1 MDIRQY
7 DEKRDELVG
16 YIDRALQLKCDLP
29 ARVRESMNAIRS
41 KVYENQ
47 FRIVLISEFESGKST
62 TFNAI
67 CGGQEISPR
76 GHKIRTSGTVVS
88 AQNTL
93 DEKKIDTANVIWRS
107 NRELLLC
114 FAKYLVPSMK
124 KLDNHRFG
132 SCAHGEQLSGMLKL
146 PQDIPLIRQAVRNR
160 VREFGNDTIP
170 LDEEEALRIA
180 LLICEFY
187 DDTLLDQMK
196 NRMNRFSARD
206 VERMVCIPRNWQ
218 DFDLKENSIPL
229 KSHDC
234 LFLFIKEVK
243 LYIRSDSLKRSGSVI
258 IDCPGLSASDYDTK
272 VTFDILENADA
283 IWLLYSGRGLGQT
296 DIEYAGRLLQLKNK
310 YLFFTVNAINN
321 TEENIKDI
329 IIPDYVKTLK
339 KLKVDVSPDDFHV
352 YNALL
357 ALLTLQAEQLL
368 DGTLDTHSVQT
379 IISHAPG
386 KKQKTPIES
395 IIKSAIYDLLSHCY
409 GYSHDDLDELNFDL
423 FAPNKSGI
431 RFLLEINGLDKIVK
445 KLENSVIE
453 KKACSILVDN
463 GAEKIV
469 ELLRQVESDLQVI
482 EQTALESEKK
492 MKEEFIVAEEKLEQF
507 GTFCENELKA
517 LEDPSIDRNLALDY
531 WESVIVSSIEEVA
544 EKSAQRISSMN
555 FNDIRQD
562 TNEQIVN
569 EVFSEVVLPKATN
582 WVNSIRSGEN
592 AAFHS
597 LMDSKIKTIIRHTE
611 REWNLLLEEQPI
623 LSGLPVPT
631 PIIGTD
637 VVATDFVD
645 SVVAKM
651 PGISKDVWLGS
662 ATGAAIGAAIG
673 SFVFPGIGTWVGVAL
688 GGAIGAAAGDGIGSG
703 RRKDF
708 IRDELKKELMQ
719 NIVLANGPEARTKNA
734 ILSKQEK
741 RIGVLREGIIKAF
754 NSAFSETNQA
764 FVDRQSETLK
774 MYHLKV
780 EQRRAHAAKHAELR
794 IKQIKPLKEEI
805 EKYKKRVAAE
815 V

>member
-1 MDIRQY
+1 M
-7 DEKRDELVG
+7 
-16 YIDRALQLKCDLP
+16 
-29 ARVRESMNAIRS
+29 
-41 KVYENQ
+41 
-47 FRIVLISEFESGKST
+47 
-62 TFNAI
+62 
-67 CGGQEISPR
+67 
-76 GHKIRTSGTVVS
+76 H
-88 AQNTL
+88 
-93 DEKKIDTANVIWRS
+93 
-107 NRELLLC
+107 
-114 FAKYLVPSMK
+114 
-124 KLDNHRFG
+124 
-132 SCAHGEQLSGMLKL
+132 
-146 PQDIPLIRQAVRNR
+146 
-160 VREFGNDTIP
+160 
-170 LDEEEALRIA
+170 
-180 LLICEFY
+180 
-187 DDTLLDQMK
+187 
-196 NRMNRFSARD
+196 
-206 VERMVCIPRNWQ
+206 
-218 DFDLKENSIPL
+218 
-229 KSHDC
+229 
-234 LFLFIKEVK
+234 
-243 LYIRSDSLKRSGSVI
+243 
-258 IDCPGLSASDYDTK
+258 
-272 VTFDILENADA
+272 
-283 IWLLYSGRGLGQT
+283 
-296 DIEYAGRLLQLKNK
+296 
-310 YLFFTVNAINN
+310 
-321 TEENIKDI
+321 
-329 IIPDYVKTLK
+329 
-339 KLKVDVSPDDFHV
+339 
-352 YNALL
+352 
-357 ALLTLQAEQLL
+357 
-368 DGTLDTHSVQT
+368 
-379 IISHAPG
+379 
-386 KKQKTPIES
+386 
-395 IIKSAIYDLLSHCY
+395 
-409 GYSHDDLDELNFDL
+409 
-423 FAPNKSGI
+423 
-431 RFLLEINGLDKIVK
+431 
-445 KLENSVIE
+445 
-453 KKACSILVDN
+453 ILVDN

-592 AAFHS
+592 AAFYS